1 MNERTHKF
9 KRQHSDVNAYI
20 KQFINKLDNNKKIYN
35 WCKISNKINNVYI
48 KELINKFKNNKE

>member
-1 MNERTHKF
+1 M
-9 KRQHSDVNAYI
+9 I
-20 KQFINKLDNNKKIYN
+20 KNIYN